1 MMRKPFALSNWK
13 MTMTIADSLAFV
25 RQAERLGADL
35 FQRVDV
41 IVCPPFT
48 ALYTVAKAL
57 EESAMQLGGQDI
69 APTDEISRTGQISAR
84 LLADAGCRWV
94 MLGHWEVRRYLGDDD
109 EIVNRKVHL
118 ALEAGLRPILL
129 IGEGRGEMGAR
140 ERVLEERLAAVLAD
154 CEADQVANMAF
165 VYEPEGS
172 MGADKPATPDHLAE
186 GCRIIRGWLQKKWE
200 NAVAPKVRIIYGGSV
215 TPENAAALLAVEDVD
230 GLGASRRG
238 RDARTWLEIVRQIDR
253 AKQDNQH

>member
-1 MMRKPFALSNWK
+1 MMHKPLALSNWK

-25 RQAERLGADL
+25 HESERLGADL
-35 FQRVDV
+35 CQRVDV
-41 IVCPPFT
+41 VVCPPFT
-48 ALYTVAKAL
+48 ALYTVSRAL
-57 EESAMQLGGQDI
+57 ADSALQLGGQDI
-69 APTDEISRTGQISAR
+69 APTDEIARTGQISAR

-118 ALEAGLRPILL
+118 ALTAGLFPILL
-129 IGEGRGEMGAR
+129 VGEARGETGPR
-140 ERVLEERLAAVLAD
+140 EMVLERRLATLLAG

-165 VYEPEGS
+165 VYEPEGAI
-172 MGADKPATPDHLAE
+172 GVDEPASPDHLAE
-186 GCRIIRGWLQKKWE
+186 GCRIIRNWLGKRWE
-200 NAVAPKVRIIYGGSV
+200 DAVAPKARIIYGGSV

-238 RDARTWLEIVRQIDR
+238 RDAHTWLEIVRQIDR
-253 AKQDNQH
+253 AKQNR